1 MNSRLVFARTDKG
14 NDELNARTYHL
25 PRKLRTV
32 LILVDGRS
40 NVTQLRDK
48 ATRLPELEASL
59 EDLAMNGFIRANSR
73 TWDRRVGAGA
83 GWRSHYNGEERRHLH
98 GDSAFTPIR
107 ARLVDLAILTFGSA
121 ADNFVRKFREAPA
134 SWKGFEA
141 AISESRLL
149 VAAVF
154 DERRAEEFESKCW
167 SVLTKALRTSAERV
181 SSS

>member
-1 MNSRLVFARTDKG
+1 MNTQLVFARTDKG
-14 NDELNARTYHL
+14 NDELDARTYHL

-48 ATRLPELEASL
+48 AVALPELEASL
-59 EDLAMNGFIRANSR
+59 EDLAMNGFIKANMR
-73 TWDRRVGAGA
+73 TWDRRVGASVG
-83 GWRSHYNGEERRHLH
+83 RRTHYDGEERRRMH

-134 SWKGFEA
+134 SWKGFES
-141 AISESRLL
+141 AISECRHL

-154 DERRAEEFESKCW
+154 DEQRAEEFESKCW
-167 SVLTKALRTSAERV
+167 SVLTKALRTSAERA

>member
-1 MNSRLVFARTDKG
+1 MNTQLVFARTDKG
-14 NDELNARTYHL
+14 NQEIDARTYRL
-25 PRKLRTV
+25 PQKLRTV

-40 NVTQLRDK
+40 DVSQLRGK
-48 ATRLPELEASL
+48 AVAFPELEASL
-59 EDLAMNGFIRANSR
+59 EDLAMNGFIKTNSR
-73 TWDRRVGAGA
+73 TWDRRVGASA
-83 GWRSHYNGEERRHLH
+83 GRRNHYNGEERRRTH

-121 ADNFVRKFREAPA
+121 ADNFVRKFREAPPN
-134 SWKGFEA
+134 WKGFES
-141 AISESRLL
+141 AISECREL

-154 DERRAEEFESKCW
+154 DEGRAEEFESKCW

>member
-1 MNSRLVFARTDKG
+1 MNSQLVFARTDKG

-48 ATRLPELEASL
+48 AVGFPELEASL
-59 EDLAMNGFIRANSR
+59 EDLAMNGFIRTNSR
-73 TWDRRVGAGA
+73 TWDRRVGASA
-83 GWRSHYNGEERRHLH
+83 GRRSHYNGEERRRMH

-121 ADNFVRKFREAPA
+121 ADNFVRKFREAPP
-134 SWKGFEA
+134 SWKGFES
-141 AISESRLL
+141 AISECRTL

-181 SSS
+181 PSP